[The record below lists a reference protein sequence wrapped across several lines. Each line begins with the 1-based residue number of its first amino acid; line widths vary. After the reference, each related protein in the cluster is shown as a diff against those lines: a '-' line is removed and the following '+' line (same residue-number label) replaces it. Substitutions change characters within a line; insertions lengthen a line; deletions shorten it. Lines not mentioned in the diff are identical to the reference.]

1 MPSIVLVGAQWG
13 DEGKGKVVD
22 LLSEKA
28 DIVVRF
34 QGGANAGHT
43 LVVGGEKII
52 LHLIPSGIL
61 HRDKI
66 CLIGDGVVI
75 DPEELLKE
83 IEFLSERG
91 YLDDPSRLLIS
102 QKAHLVM
109 PYHKLFDAL
118 RESRRKKPIG
128 TTRRGIGPAYEDK
141 VARLGIRMGDLLE
154 EDVLREK
161 VEALLEEKN
170 LILERVFGEP
180 PLEVQKLY
188 ALLLEYGE
196 KLRPFICDTSYFLY
210 QKLKEGKKVLF
221 EGAQGTLLD
230 VDHGT
235 YPFVTSSN
243 TVSANACCGSGIGP
257 KQIDLVLGVVKAY
270 MTRVGE
276 GPFPTE
282 LRDSTGEFLRKKGN
296 EYGATTGRPRR
307 CGWFDAVAVRYALR
321 INGADG
327 VILTKLDTL
336 SGLERLKICVAYELK
351 GKRVE
356 EFPASAELLSRCV
369 PIYEELPG
377 WKEELKGKHSLEE
390 LPVEARRYLERL
402 RELLQIPFFLIST
415 GPEREDV
422 IYLRDPFT
430 FFSDKRQL

>member
-1 MPSIVLVGAQWG
+1 MPSIVVVGAQWG

-22 LLSEKA
+22 LLSEKV

-43 LVVGGEKII
+43 LVVGGEKIV

-61 HRDKI
+61 HRGKI

-75 DPEELLKE
+75 DPEELLRE

-91 YLDDPSRLLIS
+91 YLDDYSRLLIS

-154 EDVLREK
+154 EDILKEK
-161 VEALLEEKN
+161 VEAFLEEKN
-170 LILERVFGEP
+170 PILERIFGEP
-180 PLEVQKLY
+180 PLEAQRLY
-188 ALLLEYGE
+188 RLLLEYGE

-235 YPFVTSSN
+235 YPFVTSCN

-307 CGWFDAVAVRYALR
+307 CGWFDAVAVKYALR
-321 INGADG
+321 INGVDG

-402 RELLQIPFFLIST
+402 RELLQVPFFLIST

-430 FFSDKRQL
+430 FFSDKHQL

>member
-235 YPFVTSSN
+235 YPFVTSCN

>member
-1 MPSIVLVGAQWG
+1 MPSIVIIGAQWG

-22 LLSEKA
+22 LLSEKV

-43 LVVGGEKII
+43 LVVKGEKIV

-61 HRDKI
+61 YPDKV

-83 IEFLSERG
+83 IEFLTERG

-154 EDVLREK
+154 EEILREK

-170 LILERVFGEP
+170 LILKHVFGKP
-180 PLEVQKLY
+180 PFKAQDLY

-196 KLRPFICDTSYFLY
+196 KLRPFICDTSLFLY
-210 QKLKEGKKVLF
+210 QKLKEGKRVLF

-235 YPFVTSSN
+235 YPFVTSCN

-257 KQIDLVLGVVKAY
+257 KQIDLVLGVVKSY

-282 LRDSTGEFLRKKGN
+282 LQDSTGDFLREKGN
-296 EYGATTGRPRR
+296 EYGVTTGRPRR

-321 INGADG
+321 VNGADG

-356 EFPASAELLSRCV
+356 EFPASSELLFRCV

-377 WKEELKGKHSLEE
+377 WKEDLRGKRSLEE
-390 LPVEARRYLERL
+390 LPSEARRYLERL
-402 RELLQIPFFLIST
+402 SELLEVPLFLIST
-415 GPEREDV
+415 GPERDDV

-430 FFSDKRQL
+430 FSADKPRL

>member
-43 LVVGGEKII
+43 LVVGGKRIV

-61 HRDKI
+61 HRGKI

-83 IEFLSERG
+83 IEFLSEQG

-154 EDVLREK
+154 EDALKEK
-161 VEALLEEKN
+161 VEALLQEKN
-170 LILERVFGEP
+170 LILERVFGEL
-180 PLEVQKLY
+180 PLEAEKLY
-188 ALLLEYGE
+188 TLLLEYGK
-196 KLRPFICDTSYFLY
+196 KLRPFICDTSHFLY
-210 QKLKEGKKVLF
+210 QKLREGKRVLF

-235 YPFVTSSN
+235 YPFVTSCN

-282 LRDSTGEFLRKKGN
+282 LRDSIGEFLREKGN

-336 SGLERLKICVAYELK
+336 SGLEKLKICVAYELK
-351 GKRVE
+351 GKRIG

-377 WKEELKGKHSLEE
+377 WKEDLKGKHSLEE
-390 LPVEARRYLERL
+390 LPAEARRYLERL
-402 RELLQIPFFLIST
+402 NELLQVPFFLIST